1 MSFTEEL
8 DIDKSDFS
16 CYTMIIIY
24 IKKGFLTMKALKK
37 LTALLITLIL
47 AFSTAAFAE
56 NEKITVTLDG
66 EPIVFDVQPQFIND
80 RTMVPIRAVSDALGA
95 FLVWNPEDFSILL
108 TKNDTVVMLQ
118 IDNPRLFKNNDIIEL
133 DSPPVIVDN
142 SRTLV
147 PLRAISESFG
157 INVEWVS
164 ESMTVVLTTPKQ

>member
-1 MSFTEEL
+1 
-8 DIDKSDFS
+8 
-16 CYTMIIIY
+16 
-24 IKKGFLTMKALKK
+24 MKILKK
-37 LTALLITLIL
+37 ITAVLLILIL
-47 AFSTAAFAE
+47 ALSTVAFAE

-66 EPIVFDVQPQFIND
+66 EAISFDVEPQLIND

-118 IDNPRLFKNNDIIEL
+118 IDNPRLFKNNEVVEL
-133 DSPPVIVDN
+133 DSPPVIVNN

-157 INVEWVS
+157 VNVEWVP
-164 ESMTVVLTTPKQ
+164 EEMTVKLTTNAQ